1 MGDTQ
6 AGTVLRRDSGGLAG
20 EVGEFNPALKGFNKG
35 SKTLSGEAVSPVT
48 LEASRDGGGEV
59 LLQCHPLLTLP
70 ILILGLPDQAPPPTQ
85 GSKQALTPGRP

>member
-20 EVGEFNPALKGFNKG
+20 EVGEFNPALKGFSKG

-48 LEASRDGGGEV
+48 LEASRDGGGESF
-59 LLQCHPLLTLP
+59 CN
-70 ILILGLPDQAPPPTQ
+70 A
-85 GSKQALTPGRP
+85 TPS